1 MQEEGKEGWGKEG
14 TRASEEESRMLEGEE
29 GGREG
34 ERGEGV
40 VLSSFSR
47 MQVQ

>member
-14 TRASEEESRMLEGEE
+14 TRASEEESRMLEGG